1 MAEERSSIA
10 ELTLNPLFAFL
21 LEVAKMA
28 LGTGWSANLNLAVSL
43 YLGEVKMGTI
53 KFEGDARIQPFREK
67 S

>member
-1 MAEERSSIA
+1 MSEEKQTLA

-43 YLGEVKMGTI
+43 YLGEAKLGTLR
-53 KFEGDARIQPFREK
+53 FEGDAKIKPFKEG
-67 S
+67 